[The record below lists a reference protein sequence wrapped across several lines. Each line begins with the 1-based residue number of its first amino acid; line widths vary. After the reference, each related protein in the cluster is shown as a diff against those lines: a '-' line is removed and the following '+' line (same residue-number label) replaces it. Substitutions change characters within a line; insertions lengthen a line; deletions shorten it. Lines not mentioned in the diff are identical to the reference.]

1 MRKKKLFKIVS
12 YVEERKHSCLQR
24 TFKARFIHRISA
36 LSNAIETIDNEM
48 ICLIIYCLNCIRH
61 GRNATYKRGVI
72 QIFEMF
78 QHFLHFSHINH
89 EGIITRQEEDFQL
102 EKYKTE
108 LGKDYKRITMYLCTT
123 VDFEMSEDNN
133 PINSELSFSKPINVQ
148 ESSLANGV
156 ESASVITSAR
166 SSLDKNGTLVS
177 FALQK

>member
-1 MRKKKLFKIVS
+1 
-12 YVEERKHSCLQR
+12 
-24 TFKARFIHRISA
+24 
-36 LSNAIETIDNEM
+36 
-48 ICLIIYCLNCIRH
+48 
-61 GRNATYKRGVI
+61 
-72 QIFEMF
+72 
-78 QHFLHFSHINH
+78 
-89 EGIITRQEEDFQL
+89 
-102 EKYKTE
+102 
-108 LGKDYKRITMYLCTT
+108 MYLCTT